1 MNYKETIERGMVQ
14 AAKAQDKERLSA
26 LRLIKNTLHNR
37 EIDLHRELE
46 DTEFLQAMAAMAKQR
61 NDSIEQ
67 FKNGGRQ
74 DLVEKETR
82 ELKVIQEFLPSQL
95 SEEEVGREI
104 EAAIAEARAT
114 GLRDMGKVMKIL
126 MPRLTGKADG
136 KLVGDKV
143 KARLSI

>member
-1 MNYKETIERGMVQ
+1 MNYKETIEREMVQ

-37 EIDLHRELE
+37 EIDLRRELE
-46 DTEFLQAMAAMAKQR
+46 DTEFLQAMASMAKQR
-61 NDSIEQ
+61 SDSIEQ

-74 DLVEKETR
+74 DLVEKESR

-95 SEEEVGREI
+95 SEEEVAREI
-104 EAAIAEARAT
+104 EAAIDEAGAT

-126 MPRLTGKADG
+126 MPKLTGKADG

>member
-1 MNYKETIERGMVQ
+1 MNYKETLEREMVQ

-104 EAAIAEARAT
+104 EVAIAEAGAT

-126 MPRLTGKADG
+126 MSRLTGKADG
-136 KLVGDKV
+136 KLVGEKV

>member
-1 MNYKETIERGMVQ
+1 MNYKETLDREMIQ

-26 LRLIKNTLHNR
+26 LRLIKNTLHNK

-46 DTEFLQAMAAMAKQR
+46 AAEFLQALATMAKQR

-82 ELKVIQEFLPSQL
+82 ELKVIHEFMPAQL
-95 SEEEVGREI
+95 SEEEVTREI
-104 EAAIAEARAT
+104 ETAIDEAGAT
-114 GLRDMGKVMKIL
+114 SIKDMGKVMKIL

-136 KLVGDKV
+136 KLLGDKV
-143 KARLSI
+143 KARLSV

>member
-1 MNYKETIERGMVQ
+1 MNYKETLEREMVQ

-104 EAAIAEARAT
+104 EAAIAEAGAT

-126 MPRLTGKADG
+126 MSRLTGKADG
-136 KLVGDKV
+136 KLVGEKL

>member
-1 MNYKETIERGMVQ
+1 
-14 AAKAQDKERLSA
+14 
-26 LRLIKNTLHNR
+26 
-37 EIDLHRELE
+37 
-46 DTEFLQAMAAMAKQR
+46 MAKQR

-104 EAAIAEARAT
+104 EAAIAEAGAT

>member
-1 MNYKETIERGMVQ
+1 MNYKETIEREMVQ

-104 EAAIAEARAT
+104 EAAIAEAGAT

>member
-1 MNYKETIERGMVQ
+1 MNYKETLEREMVQ

-104 EAAIAEARAT
+104 EAAIAEAGAT

>member
-1 MNYKETIERGMVQ
+1 MNYKETLEREMVQ

-104 EAAIAEARAT
+104 EAAIAEAGAT

-126 MPRLTGKADG
+126 MSRLTGKADG
-136 KLVGDKV
+136 KLVGEKV

>member
-1 MNYKETIERGMVQ
+1 MNYKETIEREMVQ

-74 DLVEKETR
+74 DLVEKETK
-82 ELKVIQEFLPSQL
+82 ELRVIQEFLPSQL
-95 SEEEVGREI
+95 SEEEVAREI
-104 EAAIAEARAT
+104 ESAIAEAGAT

-126 MPRLTGKADG
+126 MPKLTGKADG

-143 KARLSI
+143 KARLSV

>member
-1 MNYKETIERGMVQ
+1 MNYMEKLDQEMVQ

-26 LRLIKNTLHNR
+26 LRLIKNALHNK

-46 DTEFLQAMAAMAKQR
+46 AAEFLQALAAMSKQR

-67 FKNGGRQ
+67 FRNGGRQ

-82 ELKVIQEFLPSQL
+82 ELQVIQEFLPSQL
-95 SEEEVGREI
+95 SEEEVSREI
-104 EAAIAEARAT
+104 EAAIAEAGAT
-114 GLRDMGKVMKIL
+114 GIRDMGKVMKIL
-126 MPRLTGKADG
+126 MPKLTGKADG

-143 KARLSI
+143 KARLSV

>member
-104 EAAIAEARAT
+104 EAAIAEAGAT

>member
-1 MNYKETIERGMVQ
+1 MNYMGKLDQEMVQ

-26 LRLIKNTLHNR
+26 LRLIKNTLHNK

-46 DTEFLQAMAAMAKQR
+46 EAEFLQAIAAMAKQR

-67 FKNGGRQ
+67 FRNGGRQ

-82 ELKVIQEFLPSQL
+82 ELHVIQEFLPSQL
-95 SEEEVGREI
+95 SEEEVSREI
-104 EAAIAEARAT
+104 EAAITEAGAT
-114 GLRDMGKVMKIL
+114 SLRDMGKVMKIL
-126 MPRLTGKADG
+126 MPKLTGKADG

-143 KARLSI
+143 KARLSV

>member
-1 MNYKETIERGMVQ
+1 MNYKETLDQEMVQ

-26 LRLIKNTLHNR
+26 LRLIKNTLHNK

-46 DTEFLQAMAAMAKQR
+46 AAEFLQALATMAKQR

-82 ELKVIQEFLPSQL
+82 ELKVIQEFMPAQL
-95 SEEEVGREI
+95 SEEEVTREI
-104 EAAIAEARAT
+104 EIAIEEAGAT
-114 GLRDMGKVMKIL
+114 SIKDMGKVMKIL

-136 KLVGDKV
+136 KLLGDKV
-143 KARLSI
+143 KARLSV